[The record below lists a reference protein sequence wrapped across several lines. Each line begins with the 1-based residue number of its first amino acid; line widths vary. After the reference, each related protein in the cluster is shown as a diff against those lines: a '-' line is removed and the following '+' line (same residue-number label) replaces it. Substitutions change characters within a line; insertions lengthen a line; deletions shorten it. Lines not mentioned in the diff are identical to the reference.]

1 MEYRSAGCTEEY
13 NVMQRDLEHAGEE
26 ESVLLEGDIGGGLVL
41 QRQIT
46 VPKDNP
52 KVLRI
57 ESSILARKVGAGSGG
72 FSRLVVV
79 VLIPKEGYGPR
90 FKSQFPFRLPPTY
103 LKASCSGSEH
113 MVSRNELVCLRVH
126 PTFSLLHP
134 TETFVAFTSVDGT
147 KQEVWPETGEKVY
160 QGNLLP
166 NGEWKLVDKCLGLV
180 LINRF
185 NVGEVYKCLIH
196 WGARTVNLELWSEDR
211 PVSKQSPLQIF
222 HEYELYAM
230 LKCSCSASVCDTYL
244 DMGTKPGILVFRLIL
259 RPSSKSIYDNVT
271 RTLDQGIQVDSE
283 AFKHSLGDKL
293 ILRPSSALLAT

>member
-1 MEYRSAGCTEEY
+1 MDILDSYINEQSKLATFCFGSQWLHSRVEIYGYEEYSGMEYRSAGCTEEY

-46 VPKDNP
+46 IPKDNP
-52 KVLRI
+52 KILRI

-72 FSRLVVV
+72 FSRLV
-79 VLIPKEGYGPR
+79 
-90 FKSQFPFRLPPTY
+90 
-103 LKASCSGSEH
+103 
-113 MVSRNELVCLRVH
+113 CLRIH

-147 KQEVWPETGEKVY
+147 NQEVWPETGEKFY

-166 NGEWKLVDKCLGLV
+166 NEWKLVDKCLGLV

-222 HEYELYAM
+222 HEYE
-230 LKCSCSASVCDTYL
+230 VRE
-244 DMGTKPGILVFRLIL
+244 I
-259 RPSSKSIYDNVT
+259 
-271 RTLDQGIQVDSE
+271 
-283 AFKHSLGDKL
+283 
-293 ILRPSSALLAT
+293 